1 MVVKPILSSTLARIG
16 VVQNPFSTLNR
27 KRYGVEQAAADDPD
41 VFVEQAQ
48 QTQDIA
54 GILERFRDLGV
65 EIVVIDGGDG
75 TVREVLSQC
84 PGVFGQDLPLFCV
97 LPSGKT
103 NVCAHDTG
111 TAKYKR
117 DTFRRLLELRKTGI
131 TTHHIRRRHVM
142 RIAWEDGFRAPVHGM
157 LVGFGGYR
165 EATNL
170 AQTHV
175 HSKGLTHNTAVAVTI
190 FRFFWGAMFG
200 ADGKGV
206 RAGDMM
212 SICFDDQDTSSHPRF
227 GMVLTTLNSFLL
239 GVWPFWGDS
248 TRAVKWLDIDAPP
261 PHLLQAVLAIFTKRI
276 KPWMKTAGYRS
287 GSADELKIET
297 HKPFIIDGETFEP
310 GPTGRLH
317 FTSDMQVDFIAP

>member
-1 MVVKPILSSTLARIG
+1 MKPILSSTLARIG

-27 KRYGVEQAAADDPD
+27 KRYGVEQAAAADPG

-48 QTQDIA
+48 QTQDIV

-65 EIVVIDGGDG
+65 DILVIDGGDG

-84 PGVFGQDLPLFCV
+84 PGVFGQDLPLFCI

-117 DTFRRLLELRKTGI
+117 DVFRRLLELRKTGI
-131 TTHHIRRRHVM
+131 TPHHIRRRHVL
-142 RIAWEDGFRAPVHGM
+142 RVEWEDGFHAPVQGM

-175 HSKGLTHNTAVAVTI
+175 HSKGLTHNAAVAMTI
-190 FRFFWGAMFG
+190 FRFFCGALFG
-200 ADGKGV
+200 DNEKGV
-206 RAGDMM
+206 RAGEPMT
-212 SICFDDQDTSSHPRF
+212 IRFDDQPDTSRPRF
-227 GMVLTTLNSFLL
+227 GAILTTLNSFLL
-239 GVWPFWGDS
+239 GVWPFWGDNS
-248 TRAVKWLDIDAPP
+248 KAIIWLDIDAPP
-261 PHLLQAVLAIFTKRI
+261 PRLLRALIAIFTKRT
-276 KPWMKTAGYRS
+276 KPWMAAAGYRS
-287 GSADELKIET
+287 GSANELKIET
-297 HKPFIIDGETFEP
+297 HNPFIIDGETFQP